1 LSRIQ
6 GLKKDFRPILQ
17 NRRNSESSLRPASPS
32 PKTGA
37 LSKSPV
43 LNERFNKYRS
53 STARSKCG
61 IGPPAPAQK
70 LNRTASETNTACE
83 ELVHTQIYTEN
94 SNTESGGEHS
104 PRFYT
109 EDTRT
114 LISSRSETDCKI
126 IDSEEEVTQN
136 VSFLEYSKAQISTDD
151 TQCYHSV
158 PAPSILINFPEHQPL
173 YPGQTVPISNSSQPC
188 ATLPLSK
195 PFVEIGPATITEYTP
210 MKKPAIHIL
219 SQKPI
224 LNSVKY
230 PRVPRFKQVNLEEL
244 AKVYQLPELSE
255 SSFVPI
261 SQMTDDRL
269 ITTSDLFRTHEEE
282 LSHSNSFDYS
292 DSQSSPD
299 YVDSARLLEKNN
311 MIYKGEVFS
320 LSPSR
325 ASSTMR
331 SMDMS
336 SCINLVPTDEE
347 TAEHLRRSS
356 FLSNVSM
363 FTEVENVLSFDEF
376 MSQISPKNSF
386 SKTYLPFKANL
397 VNKSTLSKAATISQQ
412 PSKTSNHSQKLDI
425 NKIKQ
430 VALEKERNLQ
440 MRKDAATKL
449 QALIRGFL
457 AKQKFKQLL
466 SRRNERILIY
476 RLDKIMSRIQQSF
489 AIQRIVKACTVT
501 YT

>member
-1 LSRIQ
+1 M
-6 GLKKDFRPILQ
+6 KKDFRPILQ
-17 NRRNSESSLRPASPS
+17 SRRNSESSSRPASPS

-61 IGPPAPAQK
+61 KGPPAPAQK
-70 LNRTASETNTACE
+70 LNRTASETNTVCE
-83 ELVHTQIYTEN
+83 ELSRTQIYTEN

-109 EDTRT
+109 EDTKT
-114 LISSRSETDCKI
+114 LISSRSEADCKAF
-126 IDSEEEVTQN
+126 DSEEEVTQT
-136 VSFLEYSKAQISTDD
+136 VSFLGYSKAQISTDID
-151 TQCYHSV
+151 TQFYHSV
-158 PAPSILINFPEHQPL
+158 PAPSILLNFPEHQPL
-173 YPGQTVPISNSSQPC
+173 HPSQTAQISNFSQPSQ
-188 ATLPLSK
+188 TLPPSK
-195 PFVEIGPATITEYTP
+195 PFIEVGPATITEYTP

-224 LNSVKY
+224 LNSSKY
-230 PRVPRFKQVNLEEL
+230 PRVPRLKQVNLEEL
-244 AKVYQLPELSE
+244 AKIYQLPELSD

-261 SQMTDDRL
+261 SQLTDDRL
-269 ITTSDLFRTHEEE
+269 ITTSDLFRTQEEE
-282 LSHSNSFDYS
+282 LSQSNSFDYS

-299 YVDSARLLEKNN
+299 YVESSRLLEKTN

-331 SMDMS
+331 SIDMS

-347 TAEHLRRSS
+347 TAENLRRSS
-356 FLSNVSM
+356 FLSNFSIC
-363 FTEVENVLSFDEF
+363 TEVENVLSFDEF

-386 SKTYLPFKANL
+386 SKTNLPFKVNL
-397 VNKSTLSKAATISQQ
+397 VNKSDKSKASTISKQ
-412 PSKTSNHSQKLDI
+412 PSKVSNTNQKFDI

-440 MRKDAATKL
+440 MRKDAATKI

-457 AKQKFKQLL
+457 AKQKLKMLFSQK
-466 SRRNERILIY
+466 NDRILLY
-476 RLDKIMSRIQQSF
+476 RLDEIMSRIKQSF
-489 AIQRIVKACTVT
+489 AIQRIGKACTVT
-501 YT
+501 LT